1 MYLLLSID
9 IFADSQDT
17 LNIQEQCADRVPIS
31 ADDEGKL
38 VLLCGLLVPR
48 ACLVH
53 FFYSLLNG
61 SIFQRR
67 TCPIK
72 NTELPF

>member
-1 MYLLLSID
+1 MSYVYLLLSID

-17 LNIQEQCADRVPIS
+17 LNIQEQCADRVPIY

-38 VLLCGLLVPR
+38 VLLCGLLIPG
-48 ACLVH
+48 ACLVR
-53 FFYSLLNG
+53 FLNG

-67 TCPIK
+67 TCLIK